1 MRKLGLLLFL
11 TLLAVTLA
19 ACGSQKK
26 QGSGADDPSGTSAV
40 PSGIYQFVY
49 IGDASGNYV
58 AEKNEQTDESGQTVR
73 LTDEMYR
80 HGDIWYFN
88 IGEEGKGVLTDT
100 ASGVTDRAVAFGAS
114 AFKDAEGNKYSY
126 KKDGD
131 RFWYEESKGSWAVME
146 KASQGTIDLIE
157 AGKGGSVPLGE
168 AEVGDLVCLGEYE
181 QTPGNDAMEPIYWR
195 VLTKK
200 DNNLLLLSDKL
211 LDAYSFMHLTEED
224 VDYGTSWKTSTV
236 RRFLNG
242 EFLETCFSD
251 AEKALM
257 VTTHLKNT
265 AANKYL
271 STYWNFKKSPFNLM
285 KRQSQKNG
293 VETDDK
299 IFLLSVGEVLKYLED
314 DPDAKKNSNAEYPFS
329 ELPVQKSR
337 IAYVTKA
344 VAEQGA
350 GFFDANT
357 LQGAWLTRTLCNLDG
372 TNNLGIVYVTGD
384 GQFFNYYTDQPLLI
398 RPAMWVSAVTVE
410 P

>member
-19 ACGSQKK
+19 ACGSQNKP
-26 QGSGADDPSGTSAV
+26 GSGAEDPAAEGAV

-49 IGDASGNYV
+49 IGDADGNYV
-58 AEKNEQTDESGQTVR
+58 AEKNERTDENGQKVL
-73 LTDEMYR
+73 LTEEMYR
-80 HGDIWYFN
+80 HGDTWYFN
-88 IGEEGKGVLTDT
+88 IGKKGKGFMTDT
-100 ASGVTDRAVAFGAS
+100 ASNVTKRVVAFGES
-114 AFKDAEGNKYSY
+114 KFKDAEGNKYPY

-168 AEVGDLVCLGEYE
+168 AEAGDLVCLGEYE
-181 QTPGNDAMEPIYWR
+181 QIPGNDATEPIYWR
-195 VLTKK
+195 VLAKK

-211 LDAYSFMHLTEED
+211 LDAYAFMHQSEEEP
-224 VDYGTSWKTSTV
+224 DYGTSWKTSTV

-242 EFLETCFSD
+242 EFIETCFSD
-251 AEKALM
+251 AEEALM

-271 STYWNFKKSPFNLM
+271 SSYWNFKKSPFNQM
-285 KRQSQKNG
+285 KKQNLKNG
-293 VETDDK
+293 ADTDDK
-299 IFLLSVGEVLKYLED
+299 VFLLSVGEVQKLLQD
-314 DPDAKKNSNAEYPFS
+314 DPDAKKNASAAYPFS
-329 ELPVQKSR
+329 ELPVEKNR

-344 VAEQGA
+344 VAEQGT
-350 GFFDANT
+350 GFYDPGT

-372 TNNLGIVYVTGD
+372 TSNLGVVYVTGQ
-384 GQFFNYYTDQPLLI
+384 GQFFDYYTDQPLLI